1 MRSITQIGSSP
12 FGISDL
18 SGNVAEWVMN
28 SEEDFGL
35 KGGSFLSSK
44 EQIKIKAA
52 KKKIG
57 LKVKSPEAGL
67 RLAK

>member
-12 FGISDL
+12 FGIPDL
-18 SGNVAEWVMN
+18 AGNVAEWVMD

-35 KGGSFLSSK
+35 KGGSFASSA
-44 EQIKIKAA
+44 EEIKIKAA
-52 KKKIG
+52 KKK
-57 LKVKSPEAGL
+57 LSSEVKSAEAGL